1 MQEKKKKP
9 KQGLIQWVKILNLC
23 IYSIGKITNIVRNGQ
38 IHSKPHPTNLEKENT
53 ERSWDF
59 PSFTLYTFSQL
70 EYFVIQLKKIQITT
84 KNKIGNHSKIYVYF
98 QKLITIN
105 VILIF
110 LIFLY
115 MAVCVFKE
123 EKAMAPHSSTLA
135 WEIPWAEEPGRLQS
149 MGSLR
154 VGHNWATSLSLFTFM
169 HWRRKWQPTP
179 VFLPGES
186 QGRGNLVGCR
196 LWGHTESDRLKWLSS
211 SNSV

>member
-1 MQEKKKKP
+1 MEQNRLVEFP
-9 KQGLIQWVKILNLC
+9 GCPMVRTQHLHCPDLGLISGWGTKIPEVM
-23 IYSIGKITNIVRNGQ
+23 KHGQ
-38 IHSKPHPTNLEKENT
+38 
-53 ERSWDF
+53 
-59 PSFTLYTFSQL
+59 
-70 EYFVIQLKKIQITT
+70 T

-196 LWGHTESDRLKWLSS
+196 LWGHTESDTTEAT
-211 SNSV
+211 